1 MAPQAFKRRGMI
13 PLNLPLAMLGTTE
26 LLIVALAVFPVALLM
41 IAGLATGIVILVRRS
56 TSMERRL
63 QSMEQSIARLHS
75 R

>member
-1 MAPQAFKRRGMI
+1 MI

-26 LLIVALAVFPVALLM
+26 LLIVALAVVPVALLM
-41 IAGLATGIVILVRRS
+41 IVGLATGIVILVRRS

>member
-1 MAPQAFKRRGMI
+1 MI
-13 PLNLPLAMLGTTE
+13 PMSPPLAMLGATE
-26 LLIVALAVFPVALLM
+26 ILIIALAVFPVALLM

-56 TSMERRL
+56 SSMERRL

>member
-1 MAPQAFKRRGMI
+1 MI

-41 IAGLATGIVILVRRS
+41 IVGLATGIVILVRRS